1 MHVRASHQLLRAPR
15 RELHAIRVAWKRLRP
30 PHLQPFAAK
39 QVGARMVRRCVGEPL
54 REVAVS
60 RWRDNPDDVERLTIE
75 LCAKHLR
82 RLEKARKRG
91 HRHLGQSY
99 RTGFW

>member
-1 MHVRASHQLLRAPR
+1 MAPARYDRAMPLS
-15 RELHAIRVAWKRLRP
+15 
-30 PHLQPFAAK
+30 
-39 QVGARMVRRCVGEPL
+39 RCQFCSAQPL

-82 RLEKARKRG
+82 RLEKAGKRG